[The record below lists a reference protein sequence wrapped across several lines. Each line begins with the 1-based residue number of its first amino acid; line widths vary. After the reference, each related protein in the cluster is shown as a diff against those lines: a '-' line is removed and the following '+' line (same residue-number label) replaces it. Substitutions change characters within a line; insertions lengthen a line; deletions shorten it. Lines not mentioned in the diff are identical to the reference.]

1 VRFEWNFVRI
11 KCPYC
16 GKRGAASLAYFTID
30 GDERYSVDVC
40 NECKRYIKIVD
51 FRKAKQKAD
60 LDVEDIAR
68 SIWICG
74 QRRGYD

>member
-1 VRFEWNFVRI
+1 MRI